1 MKFTTIVATTL
12 AAVTAIA
19 SAASPVKAE
28 WVTGNGLI
36 SQSRDTTIAG
46 FEVTEFEPQEV
57 ENGSVKY
64 YYLTKSAGKDIAGV
78 MIVRNMYRGVISG
91 VFTDVSTDHTQ
102 GCYGRFE
109 IKEAAPMKFN
119 ATWHV
124 DGKVKNLS
132 CPASGTSVTLP
143 NMTLGSFTRWVEQ

>member
-1 MKFTTIVATTL
+1 MRITRIAVTAL
-12 AAVTAIA
+12 AAVAAITSVA
-19 SAASPVKAE
+19 SSVKAE
-28 WVTGNGLI
+28 WVTGHGLI

-46 FEVTEFEPQEV
+46 FGATEFESQEI

-78 MIVRNMYRGVISG
+78 MLVTNVDRGVTSG

-102 GCYGRFE
+102 GCHGRFE

-124 DGKVKNLS
+124 DGKIKNLS